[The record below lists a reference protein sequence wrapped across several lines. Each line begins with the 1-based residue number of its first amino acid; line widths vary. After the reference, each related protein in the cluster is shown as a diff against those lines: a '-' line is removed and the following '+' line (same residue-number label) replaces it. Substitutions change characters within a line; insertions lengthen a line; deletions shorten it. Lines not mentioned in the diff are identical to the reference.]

1 MSVTIL
7 KKVTED
13 RAPFCVLPSENNSR
27 DSDASSFDPIVRV
40 AHWLTLFLILGVYAT
55 AFLMHQIPAAW
66 TFTLLQLHRSFG
78 LTVWLVTVLRLIW
91 RQFSRFPDWP
101 ANMSRAMQWAAQAME
116 YALYCLLLLQPIL
129 GILHSSAHGGRVKV
143 FFLFRLPPLIERN
156 HDLAEKLGSAH
167 ALVAYLLFI
176 LIVLHASAALFH
188 HFIRG
193 DETLTR
199 MLPGTARYQKR
210 LAGLLRPG
218 MREGSK

>member
-1 MSVTIL
+1 
-7 KKVTED
+7 
-13 RAPFCVLPSENNSR
+13 
-27 DSDASSFDPIVRV
+27 
-40 AHWLTLFLILGVYAT
+40 
-55 AFLMHQIPAAW
+55 MHQIPAAW

-78 LTVWLVTVLRLIW
+78 LTVWLVTALRLIW

-129 GILHSSAHGGRVKV
+129 GLLHSSAHGGRVKV
-143 FFLFRLPPLIERN
+143 FFVFRLPQLIERN
-156 HDLAEKLGSAH
+156 HDLAEKLGAAH
-167 ALVAYLLFI
+167 AIVAHLLLM
-176 LIVLHASAALFH
+176 LIVFHASAALFH
-188 HFIRG
+188 HFIRR

-210 LAGLLRPG
+210 FAGLRRAG